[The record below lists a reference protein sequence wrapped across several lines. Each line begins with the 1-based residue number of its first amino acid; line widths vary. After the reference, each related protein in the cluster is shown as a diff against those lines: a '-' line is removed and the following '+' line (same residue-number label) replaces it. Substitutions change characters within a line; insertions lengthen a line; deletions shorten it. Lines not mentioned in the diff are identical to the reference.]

1 MGIKIMSAIFET
13 EFRDLPT
20 GEIDENGRQK
30 MAKASSI
37 KITMLALADHA
48 NDEGECWPGYTRLE
62 LKTGLSRQGV
72 ADVIK
77 AIKHNGLA
85 TISEEKSRSGTNN
98 YTINLSCFPKLADIQ
113 DKRLLVKPL
122 DYPSQATL
130 PELVKPLDLNH
141 QLTPKEP
148 PESPFSSAKEKFGS
162 EEWKKQKKKE
172 IAGKS
177 VEWAILAGEEV
188 KPEDILRQEIVYEA
202 LTAFERDIKF
212 NPLPWD
218 SSKTWERLKNF
229 VIAEYQKDSLIFA
242 KYKTWQQNEG
252 KFVAMSNRKIKE
264 RPEDFIACWPD
275 FLAHSA
281 MYSPPPPRGDDDPE
295 TDGLIFV

>member
-1 MGIKIMSAIFET
+1 MNTLRRKLIKKFEDAFY
-13 EFRDLPT
+13 E
-20 GEIDENGRQK
+20 
-30 MAKASSI
+30 
-37 KITMLALADHA
+37 
-48 NDEGECWPGYTRLE
+48 WPEESKKE
-62 LKTGLSRQGV
+62 L
-72 ADVIK
+72 
-77 AIKHNGLA
+77 
-85 TISEEKSRSGTNN
+85 SE
-98 YTINLSCFPKLADIQ
+98 KLADLAIEIFYE
-113 DKRLLVKPL
+113 KP
-122 DYPSQATL
+122 
-130 PELVKPLDLNH
+130 KIDL
-141 QLTPKEP
+141 
-148 PESPFSSAKEKFGS
+148 
-162 EEWKKQKKKE
+162 QKSDP
-172 IAGKS
+172 A
-177 VEWAILAGEEV
+177 WAILAGEEV

-229 VIAEYQKDSLIFA
+229 VIAEYQKDNLIFA
-242 KYKTWQQNEG
+242 KYKTWQQNDG